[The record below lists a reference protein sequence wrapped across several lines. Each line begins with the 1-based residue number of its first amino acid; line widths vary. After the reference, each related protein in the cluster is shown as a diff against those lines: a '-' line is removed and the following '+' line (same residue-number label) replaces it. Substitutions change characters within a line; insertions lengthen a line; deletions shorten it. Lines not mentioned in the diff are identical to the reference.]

1 MTGIEISQED
11 AANENLP
18 DDLNSLAYGAYRLPD
33 LSRRRFFA
41 IILLIFCLVS
51 ISLIFFSNQNI
62 FIYPSVIFFIIF
74 IYIFL
79 LDHHIS
85 VQQKEV
91 IENAAQHID
100 HSVGYYSVG
109 LTFRNFILNPVW
121 TVIIYDH
128 NNPPIARSII
138 EIDANSSKLI
148 GEVYKEKL

>member
-51 ISLIFFSNQNI
+51 VSLMFFWNQNI
-62 FIYPSVIFFIIF
+62 FIYPSVIFFFIF

-85 VQQKEV
+85 VQQNEV
-91 IENAAQHID
+91 VEKAAQHID
-100 HSVGYYSVG
+100 HSVGYYSVA

-128 NNPPIARSII
+128 NNPPIDRSIV

-148 GEVYKEKL
+148 GEVYKEKI